1 MPVPEL
7 PEAETIVRTLAP
19 HVEGHRIAGLRLL
32 SARASRGPLP
42 KLAGRR
48 IERLRRYGKRVVF
61 EVEGGALVFHLGMT
75 GALVWGQPVGPYTRA
90 VLEIEGGWVC
100 FRDVR
105 QFGGLSWCAA
115 LPEELGPDPL
125 EIPEEEFLARL
136 ESKRAQVKRLLLDQR
151 FLRGI
156 GNIYADEILFRA
168 RIHPGAPAASIGA
181 RRARRLYRAMVEVL
195 REAIDCGGSSVSD
208 YVDAEGRPG
217 RFQLR
222 HQVYGRAGEPCPRCG
237 WRLERITVAQRGT
250 HYCPACQPPSAAF
263 PPGAGRGVPR

>member
-19 HVEGHRIAGLRLL
+19 HVEGRRIAGLRLL

-42 KLAGRR
+42 ELAGRR
-48 IERLRRYGKRVVF
+48 IERLRRYGKRVAF
-61 EVEGGALVFHLGMT
+61 EVEGGALMCHLGMT
-75 GALVWGQPVGPYTRA
+75 GSLLWRHPCDPYTRA
-90 VLEIEGGWVC
+90 ILELEGGWVC

-115 LPEELGPDPL
+115 PVEELGPDPL
-125 EIPEEEFLARL
+125 VIPEEEFLARL
-136 ESKRAQVKRLLLDQR
+136 KSKRAQVKRLLLDQR

-168 RIHPGAPAASIGA
+168 GIHPAAPGASLGA
-181 RRARRLYRAMVEVL
+181 RRARRLYHAMVEVL
-195 REAIDCGGSSVSD
+195 REAIEYGGSSVSD

-237 WRLERITVAQRGT
+237 RLIERITVAQRGT
-250 HYCPACQPPSAAF
+250 HYCPVCQPPLAA
-263 PPGAGRGVPR
+263 PPRGAARAVPR